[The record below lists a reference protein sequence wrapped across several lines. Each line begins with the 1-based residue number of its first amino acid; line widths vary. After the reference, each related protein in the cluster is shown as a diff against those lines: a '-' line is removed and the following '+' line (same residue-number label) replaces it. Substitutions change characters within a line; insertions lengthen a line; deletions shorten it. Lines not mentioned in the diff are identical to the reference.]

1 MEEEI
6 VQDVNQHMEKALEAY
21 RRDLAGIRT
30 GRATTSMLNGVRVDY
45 YGTSTPLNQVASMT
59 VPEPRLIIIKPYE
72 QPLIPVIEKAI
83 RSEAS
88 LGLNPS
94 NDGAIIRVPIPEL
107 TGERRREYTKIARH
121 RAEEARVAVR
131 HARREGLDF
140 VDEAVK
146 EGDLSE
152 DDGHQVH
159 DRIQKLTDKHIAEIE
174 EIIKHKE
181 KEIMEI

>member
-6 VQDVNQHMEKALEAY
+6 LRDVDQHMEKAMEAF

-30 GRATTSMLNGVRVDY
+30 GRASTAMLNGVRIDY
-45 YGTSTPLNQVASMT
+45 YGTATPLNQVASMS
-59 VPEPRLIIIKPYE
+59 VPEPRLIIIKPFE
-72 QPLIPVIEKAI
+72 KQLVAPIEKAI
-83 RSEAS
+83 RAEAS

-94 NDGAIIRVPIPEL
+94 NDGTIIRVPIPEL
-107 TGERRREYTKIARH
+107 TGERRREYTKLARH

-140 VDEAVK
+140 VEAAVEEGELTEDE
-146 EGDLSE
+146 GR
-152 DDGHQVH
+152 HIH
-159 DRIQKLTDKHIAEIE
+159 DQIQKLTDRHVAEIE

-181 KEIMEI
+181 KEIMEV

>member
-6 VQDVNQHMEKALEAY
+6 YQEVRQHMEKALEAF

-30 GRATTSMLNGVRVDY
+30 GRASTSLLNGVRIDY
-45 YGTSTPLNQVASMT
+45 YGTSTPINQVATLS
-59 VPEPRLIIIKPYE
+59 VPEPRLITIKPWE
-72 QPLIPVIEKAI
+72 QQLIPQIEKAI
-83 RSEAS
+83 RAEAS

-94 NDGAIIRVPIPEL
+94 NDGTIIRVPIPEL
-107 TGERRREYTKIARH
+107 TEERRREFTKIARH

-140 VDEAVK
+140 ADEAVDSG
-146 EGDLSE
+146 ELSE
-152 DDGHQVH
+152 DEGRHAH
-159 DRIQKLTDKHIAEIE
+159 DRIQKLTDQYIAQIE

-181 KEIMEI
+181 HEIMEV

>member
-6 VQDVNQHMEKALEAY
+6 VQEANQHMDKAMEAF

-30 GRATTSMLNGVRVDY
+30 GRASTAMLNGVRIDY
-45 YGTSTPLNQVASMT
+45 YGTATPLNQVASMT

-72 QPLIPVIEKAI
+72 QQLVPVIEKAI
-83 RSEAS
+83 RAEAS

-94 NDGAIIRVPIPEL
+94 NDGTIIRLPIPEL
-107 TGERRREYTKIARH
+107 TEERRREYTKIARH

-140 VDEAVK
+140 TEAAVE
-146 EGDLSE
+146 EGDLTE
-152 DDGHQVH
+152 DEGRQIH
-159 DRIQKLTDKHIAEIE
+159 DRIQKLTDKHIADIE
-174 EIIKHKE
+174 EIVKHKE
-181 KEIMEI
+181 KEIMEV